1 MLDRFIRLLRTPRHI
16 HTYWNLVLD
25 RHCQER
31 RRVNLKI
38 RECGRNCPRD
48 MSLPTLGFQLERD
61 LLLLGG
67 GLASELNFQVGVNGR
82 RCGG

>member
-1 MLDRFIRLLRTPRHI
+1 
-16 HTYWNLVLD
+16 
-25 RHCQER
+25 
-31 RRVNLKI
+31 
-38 RECGRNCPRD
+38 